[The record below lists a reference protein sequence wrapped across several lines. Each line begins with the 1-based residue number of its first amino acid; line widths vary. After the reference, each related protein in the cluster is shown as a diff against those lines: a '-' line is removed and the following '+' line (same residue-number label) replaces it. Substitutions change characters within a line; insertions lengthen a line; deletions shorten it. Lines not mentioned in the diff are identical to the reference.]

1 MKKILFVCLGNIC
14 RSTMAEGILRKKLE
28 ERGINAE
35 VDSAGTSNYH
45 IGEAPDERSI
55 KTAYRHGIDISMQK
69 GRQFTTSD
77 FDAFDYIYA
86 MDTFNLDNI
95 LSKARTDTDRQKV
108 KLVLDMTYPGEE
120 MSVPDPYYGG
130 DEGFEHVFQL
140 LDKACN
146 EICNQLEQEK

>member
-1 MKKILFVCLGNIC
+1 
-14 RSTMAEGILRKKLE
+14 MAEGILRKKLE